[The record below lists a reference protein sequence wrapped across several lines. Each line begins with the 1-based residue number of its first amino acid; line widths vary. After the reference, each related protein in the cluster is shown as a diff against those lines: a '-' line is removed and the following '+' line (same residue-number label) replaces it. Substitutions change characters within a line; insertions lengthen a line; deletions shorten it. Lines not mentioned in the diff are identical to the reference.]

1 MVILRTRRGGSTLGC
16 LFTVV
21 LLGTAAYVALLFAR
35 PWFANQQFKDD
46 FQVAAR
52 FASTTTDSAIRVRL
66 VARADSLG
74 LPPEAKRISI
84 RRFTNEG
91 IVRIATQY
99 DVTIEVPIVGTRVLN
114 FDLSVEEPLQ

>member
-1 MVILRTRRGGSTLGC
+1 MLGC
-16 LFTVV
+16 LFTLVV
-21 LLGTAAYVALLFAR
+21 LGTAAYVALLFAR
-35 PWFANQQFKDD
+35 PWFANQQFQDD

-52 FASTTTDSAIRVRL
+52 FASATSDSTIRARL

-74 LPPEAKRISI
+74 LPKEAKRISI

-91 IVRIATQY
+91 IVRIAARY
-99 DVTIEVPIVGTRVLN
+99 DVTIQVPIVGERVMH

>member
-1 MVILRTRRGGSTLGC
+1 MVNLRTRRGGSALGC

-35 PWFANQQFKDD
+35 PWFANQQFRDD
-46 FQVAAR
+46 FQMAAR
-52 FASTTTDSAIRVRL
+52 FASTTSDSAIRVRL

-74 LPPEAKRISI
+74 LPPEAKRITI
-84 RRFTNEG
+84 RRFASEG
-91 IVRIATQY
+91 IVRIATRY
-99 DVTIEVPIVGTRVLN
+99 DVPIQVPIVGERVMH

>member
-1 MVILRTRRGGSTLGC
+1 MVTTHTRRGGSTLGC

-35 PWFANQQFKDD
+35 PWFANQQFRDD

-52 FASTTTDSAIRVRL
+52 FASTTSDSAIRVRL

-74 LPPEAKRISI
+74 LPKEAKRITI
-84 RRFTNEG
+84 RRFANEG
-91 IVRIATQY
+91 IVRIATRY
-99 DVTIEVPIVGTRVLN
+99 EVAVEVPIIGTRVMN

>member
-1 MVILRTRRGGSTLGC
+1 MVNIRTRRGGSTLGC
-16 LFTVV
+16 LFTLV
-21 LLGTAAYVALLFAR
+21 LLGTAAYIALLFAR
-35 PWFANQQFKDD
+35 PWFANQQFQDD

-74 LPPEAKRISI
+74 LPKEAKRISI
-84 RRFTNEG
+84 RRFASEG
-91 IVRIATQY
+91 VVRIATRY
-99 DVTIEVPIVGTRVLN
+99 DVTVQVPIVGERVMH